1 MALDEALNEL
11 SELDERVARTVELRF
26 LAGLTAEETAEILGV
41 SKRTVFLDWKMAKAW
56 LEKKLSQQAPA
67 E

>member
-26 LAGLTAEETAEILGV
+26 LAGLSAEETAEILGV
-41 SKRTVFLDWKMAKAW
+41 SRRTVFLDWKMAKAW
-56 LEKKLSQQAPA
+56 LEKKLSEETP
-67 E
+67 ES